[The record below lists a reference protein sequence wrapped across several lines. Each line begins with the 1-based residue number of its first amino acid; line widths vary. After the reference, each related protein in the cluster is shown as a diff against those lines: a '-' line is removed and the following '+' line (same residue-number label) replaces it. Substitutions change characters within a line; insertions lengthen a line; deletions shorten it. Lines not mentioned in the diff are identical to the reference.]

1 VAEDRVHRRLA
12 AILAADVVGYSRLMG
27 EDEAG
32 TRARFNAHLNELIE
46 PTIARGQ
53 GRIVKTTGDGLLVE
67 FASVV
72 DAVQC
77 AVEIQDRMRE
87 RNADEPDDRRME
99 FRIGVN
105 LGDVIIEG
113 EDIHGDGVNVAA
125 RLEGLCEPGGVYVSG
140 TVHDHVEGKLA
151 ARFKDLGEKVI
162 KNMAKPVK
170 VYSVRVQSGEVVNI
184 ADAAEP
190 LPLPDKPSI
199 AVLPFDNMSGDP
211 EQEYF
216 SDGITEDIITALSH
230 IRQFF
235 VIARNTTFTYKGQA
249 VDVQAVA
256 KDLGVR
262 YVLEGSVR
270 KAGNRVRISAQ
281 LIDGTTGNHLWAE
294 RYDRD
299 LEDIFELQDE
309 ITLTVVGAIEPELA
323 QAEREQAMTKR
334 PDDLNAWDLF
344 QQGMFHLHKR
354 TREAAV
360 EALSLFE
367 RAIEMNPNFSGPYSG
382 SAYIRGYAIRQNRSD
397 VSDDNLESA
406 VQTAERAIELD
417 PNDAF
422 ARVALGNVRMGRREL
437 DKAELEFR
445 KAIELNP
452 SSAFAHMYV
461 GHILGHQL
469 EFAEQGLTHLE
480 LAIRLS
486 PRDPYTGPTMG
497 RMSAAHYL
505 LGNYENTVEYARKA
519 LQYPATQI
527 RQNAFLVAAL
537 TILGREDE
545 AQFAL
550 QDLWHRDP
558 AFTCSQFQNIMP
570 VFEPESIASVITNL
584 RKAGLPE

>member
-1 VAEDRVHRRLA
+1 MAEERVQRRLA

-27 EDEAG
+27 VDEEG
-32 TRARFNAHLNELIE
+32 TRTRFNSHLSELIK
-46 PTIARGQ
+46 PTIAEHR
-53 GRIVKTTGDGLLVE
+53 GRIVKEMGDGLLVE
-67 FASVV
+67 FASVI

-77 AVEIQDRMRE
+77 AVKIQNRMLE
-87 RNADEPDDRRME
+87 CNIDNVDDQRFD

-105 LGDVIIEG
+105 LGDIIVEG
-113 EDIHGDGVNVAA
+113 DDIHGDGVNVAA
-125 RLEGLCEPGGVYVSG
+125 RLEGLAEPGGVCVSG
-140 TVHDHVEGKLA
+140 SVHEQIKSKL
-151 ARFKDLGEKVI
+151 DLGFDDLGLQE
-162 KNMAKPVK
+162 VK
-170 VYSVRVQSGEVVNI
+170 NI
-184 ADAAEP
+184 AEPVRAFRIAAASSAP
-190 LPLPDKPSI
+190 KSAIAAPPLPDKPSI

-344 QQGMFHLHKR
+344 QQGMFYLHKR

-367 RAIEMNPNFSGPYSG
+367 RAIEMNPNFSGTYSG
-382 SAYIRGYAIRQNRSD
+382 SAYIRGYAIRQNLSD

-422 ARVALGNVRMGRREL
+422 ARVALGNVRIGRREL

-452 SSAFAHMYV
+452 SSAFAHVYV

-505 LGNYENTVEYARKA
+505 LGNYKKTVEYARKA

-550 QDLWHRDP
+550 QDLLHRDP
-558 AFTCSQFQNIMP
+558 AFTCSQFQKIMP
-570 VFEPESIASVITNL
+570 VFAPECIASVISNL